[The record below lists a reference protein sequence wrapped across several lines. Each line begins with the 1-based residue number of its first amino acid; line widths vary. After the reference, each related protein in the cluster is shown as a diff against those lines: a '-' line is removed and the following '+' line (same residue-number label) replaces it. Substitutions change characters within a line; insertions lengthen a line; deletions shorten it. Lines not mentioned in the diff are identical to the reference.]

1 MRSIHLLILSC
12 FLLCFSSCKS
22 EEVEQGYSVSFDTRG
37 GTPAVETIRVN
48 PGATVAEPAAPSK
61 GDSIFAGWFDVASNA
76 KFNFKSTINSDVK
89 LYAKWWLSPQQYIV
103 FSSSDSRYNYET
115 IKQYFGSQVGK
126 NVAVA
131 VAPLFRIFQRDIT
144 VFETAMR
151 EHLRQSLLYEIP
163 IFFFLSVTPFNEARP
178 DLWNWWDS
186 SAPGYNPDNI
196 NNVEWYDWTSAS
208 AVKIGWLNW
217 GKQMRLPPMLNQMS
231 PKVQQEE
238 KIAVT
243 RIMTLV
249 KEWYD
254 ALPANKK
261 YLFAGIRS
269 TDEMA
274 VGINNWYYPNGN
286 SYVGKPESGDPT
298 TGINPLVLP
307 SRGVQTIGFN
317 AVKTAGIK
325 TSGTLTIED
334 LNEVCRRHGEFMSK
348 IYFDMGFP
356 REKIFCSSFAKTL
369 GEAKTCINDYSCPS
383 WSFYH
388 AEAVTP
394 NLFSSAMDALK
405 LSTAPAWGMAEWGIP
420 WENLDIT
427 KCKTALQ
434 TGLAIPKNKLI
445 RLTGSNVVSDAG
457 VVNLALIDAVKQV
470 NK

>member
-1 MRSIHLLILSC
+1 
-12 FLLCFSSCKS
+12 
-22 EEVEQGYSVSFDTRG
+22 
-37 GTPAVETIRVN
+37 
-48 PGATVAEPAAPSK
+48 
-61 GDSIFAGWFDVASNA
+61 
-76 KFNFKSTINSDVK
+76 
-89 LYAKWWLSPQQYIV
+89 
-103 FSSSDSRYNYET
+103 
-115 IKQYFGSQVGK
+115 
-126 NVAVA
+126 
-131 VAPLFRIFQRDIT
+131 
-144 VFETAMR
+144 
-151 EHLRQSLLYEIP
+151 
-163 IFFFLSVTPFNEARP
+163 
-178 DLWNWWDS
+178 
-186 SAPGYNPDNI
+186 
-196 NNVEWYDWTSAS
+196 
-208 AVKIGWLNW
+208 
-217 GKQMRLPPMLNQMS
+217 
-231 PKVQQEE
+231 
-238 KIAVT
+238 
-243 RIMTLV
+243 
-249 KEWYD
+249 
-254 ALPANKK
+254 
-261 YLFAGIRS
+261 
-269 TDEMA
+269 MA

-405 LSTAPAWGMAEWGIP
+405 LTTAPAWGMAEWGIP